1 MVSPSAMQIDPSNLL
16 YLRPSDTPGTLLVSH
31 KLTGVEDY
39 NIWSRSMRIA
49 LLAKKN
55 QELSAGIVFAS
66 STALVWSDLNEHF
79 DKVDASRIYFLYRE
93 IVTHVQ
99 GTHLF
104 RFITGYFDYCRMN
117 MMLLL
122 PLLFATV
129 NL

>member
-79 DKVDASRIYFLYRE
+79 DKDEYDAIASLAICNCESMKKNIENLKQLRLFQFLMGLNESYST
-93 IVTHVQ
+93 VVA
-99 GTHLF
+99 
-104 RFITGYFDYCRMN
+104 RFC
-117 MMLLL
+117 L
-122 PLLFATV
+122 
-129 NL
+129 